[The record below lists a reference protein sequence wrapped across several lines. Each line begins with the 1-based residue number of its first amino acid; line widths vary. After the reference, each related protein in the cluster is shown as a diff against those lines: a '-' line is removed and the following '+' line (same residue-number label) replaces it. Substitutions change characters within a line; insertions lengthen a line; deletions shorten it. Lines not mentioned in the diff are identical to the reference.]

1 MSQTEMSQTET
12 LPESKSEAE
21 AHKTVPLMTSYFPEI
36 LDKGTESH
44 ITWLL
49 ITCLIR
55 NLIKRFDAIV
65 FGGAVRDSILHSH
78 ASREFYK
85 LSTLDKY
92 DDPTI
97 HPELSDRFL
106 LPTDIDMFI
115 TYHDHYNFKLYLYK
129 RGYYYKETKKID
141 LSYIN
146 PKLQHRDYELIK
158 AEIIYFDK
166 KNKKSYPIL
175 LDMILCHHGKIVI
188 PQMDADFSV
197 NKLIMTRQG
206 IVPMSCDW
214 NYDQIEKHIHN
225 KEAFCNSTISE
236 RRYEKLNRKGWKITM
251 NYSTFVFKLRLN
263 EEQETCII
271 CLDPLKVGELEV
283 MPRECKCKYSY
294 CRDCI
299 KYSLKSS
306 QCLMCKKDMCLV
318 KKTCDIKMY
327 EKYQL
332 LDNH

>member
-1 MSQTEMSQTET
+1 MTQTPEA
-12 LPESKSEAE
+12 LPE
-21 AHKTVPLMTSYFPEI
+21 PLPYYFSDI

-49 ITCLIR
+49 IR
-55 NLIKRFDAIV
+55 NIMRYSVDRFDAVI
-65 FGGAVRDSILHSH
+65 FGGAVRDLLLHSH

-115 TYHDHYNFKLYLYK
+115 SYNEHNAFKTYLYK
-129 RGYYYKETKKID
+129 RGYYYKEDKKID
-141 LSYIN
+141 LSYVN
-146 PKLQHRDYELIK
+146 PKLHHGDYRLIK

-175 LDMILCHHGKIVI
+175 LDIIICQGKIVI
-188 PQMDADFSV
+188 PQMDTDFSV
-197 NKLIMTRQG
+197 NKLIMTRKG
-206 IVPMSCDW
+206 IVPMLCDW
-214 NYDQIEKHIHN
+214 NYAQIEKHIHN

-251 NYSTFVFKLRLN
+251 NYSTFVFKLRIN
-263 EEQETCII
+263 EEQETCVI
-271 CLDPLKVGELEV
+271 CLDTLKVGELEV
-283 MPRECKCKYSY
+283 TPLDCKCKYSY

-306 QCLMCKKDMCLV
+306 QCLLCKKVMCLV

-327 EKYQL
+327 EKYQI
-332 LDNH
+332 LDK

>member
-1 MSQTEMSQTET
+1 MSQTEMTET
-12 LPESKSEAE
+12 LDENFSLLPSC
-21 AHKTVPLMTSYFPEI
+21 FGEI

-44 ITWLL
+44 VTWLL
-49 ITCLIR
+49 IK
-55 NLIKRFDAIV
+55 NLMHYSVDRLGAVI
-65 FGGAVRDSILHSH
+65 FGGAVRDSILHDY

-115 TYHDHYNFKLYLYK
+115 TYQQHYNFKSYLYK
-129 RGYYYKETKKID
+129 RGYYYKENKHID

-146 PKLQHRDYELIK
+146 SKLRHRDYELIK
-158 AEIIYFDK
+158 AEIVYFDK

-175 LDMILCHHGKIVI
+175 LDIILCHEGKIVI
-188 PQMDADFSV
+188 PQMEPDFSV
-197 NKLIMTRQG
+197 NKLIMTQQG
-206 IVPMSCDW
+206 IIPMSCDW
-214 NYDQIEKHIHN
+214 KYEEIEKHIYN

-236 RRYEKLNRKGWKITM
+236 KRYEKLNRRGWKITM
-251 NYSTFVFKLRLN
+251 NYSTFVFKLRIN
-263 EEQETCII
+263 EEEETCVI
-271 CLDPLKVGELEV
+271 CLDSLKVGELEV
-283 MPRECKCKYSY
+283 TPRDCKCKYSY
-294 CRDCI
+294 CKDCI
-299 KYSLKSS
+299 KYSLKSA

-332 LDNH
+332 LDK

>member
-1 MSQTEMSQTET
+1 MS
-12 LPESKSEAE
+12 ESSKM
-21 AHKTVPLMTSYFPEI
+21 PSYFPEI

-55 NLIKRFDAIV
+55 NVIKRFDVII
-65 FGGAVRDSILHSH
+65 FGGAVRDSILHSN

-115 TYHDHYNFKLYLYK
+115 TYQDHYNFKLYLYK

-146 PKLQHRDYELIK
+146 PKLRHRDYELIK

-166 KNKKSYPIL
+166 KNKKSYPIM
-175 LDMILCHHGKIVI
+175 LDMILCHGKIVI
-188 PQMDADFSV
+188 PQMDTDFSV
-197 NKLIMTRQG
+197 NKLIMTRKG
-206 IVPMSCDW
+206 IVPMMCEW
-214 NYDQIEKHIHN
+214 NYDQIIKHIHN

-236 RRYEKLNRKGWKITM
+236 RRYEKLNRRGWKITM
-251 NYSTFVFKLRLN
+251 NYSTFVFKIRIN
-263 EEQETCII
+263 DEQETCVI
-271 CLDPLKVGELEV
+271 CLESLKVGELEV
-283 MPRECKCKYSY
+283 TPRECKCKYSY

-299 KYSLKSS
+299 KYSLKTDG
-306 QCLMCKKDMCLV
+306 CLMCKKDMCLV

-327 EKYQL
+327 EKYKL
-332 LDNH
+332 LN

>member
-1 MSQTEMSQTET
+1 MAQNENIEVVSQTLVEPLVHEET
-12 LPESKSEAE
+12 QMP
-21 AHKTVPLMTSYFPEI
+21 SYFEDI

-49 ITCLIR
+49 IASLMRHI
-55 NLIKRFDAIV
+55 IKCGAII
-65 FGGAVRDSILHSH
+65 FGGAVRDSILHGF

-106 LPTDIDMFI
+106 LPTDIDLFI
-115 TYHDHYNFKLYLYK
+115 TEKDHYNLKLHLYK
-129 RGYYYKETKKID
+129 RGYYYKEIKHID

-146 PKLQHRDYELIK
+146 PKLRHRDYELIK

-166 KNKKSYPIL
+166 KNKKSYLIL
-175 LDMILCHHGKIVI
+175 LDMIICHGGKIVI
-188 PQMDADFSV
+188 PPMDSDFSV
-197 NKLIMTRQG
+197 NKLMISRKG
-206 IVPMSCDW
+206 IVTMSCDW
-214 NYDQIEKHIHN
+214 NYEQIEKHIHN

-251 NYSTFVFKLRLN
+251 NYSIFVFKLRIN
-263 EEQETCII
+263 EEEETCVI

-283 MPRECKCKYSY
+283 TPRDCKCKYSY
-294 CRDCI
+294 CKDCI

-318 KKTCDIKMY
+318 KKTFDIIRY
-327 EKYQL
+327 EKHKV
-332 LDNH
+332 LDN

>member
-1 MSQTEMSQTET
+1 MSQTEMTEPLT
-12 LPESKSEAE
+12 ENMDETFLESIS
-21 AHKTVPLMTSYFPEI
+21 PLVQMPSYFQEI

-49 ITCLIR
+49 MSCLMR
-55 NLIKRFDAIV
+55 NVIKRFDAIV
-65 FGGAVRDSILHSH
+65 FGGAVRDSILHGY

-115 TYHDHYNFKLYLYK
+115 TYQDHYNFKLYLYK
-129 RGYYYKETKKID
+129 RGFYYKETKKID

-146 PKLQHRDYELIK
+146 PNLRRDNYELIK

-166 KNKKSYPIL
+166 KNKKLYPIM
-175 LDMILCHHGKIVI
+175 LDIILCQGKIVL
-188 PQMDADFSV
+188 PQMDTDFSV

-206 IVPMSCDW
+206 IIPMSCDW
-214 NYDQIEKHIHN
+214 NYDQIEQHIHN

-236 RRYEKLNRKGWKITM
+236 KRYEKLNRKGWKITM
-251 NYSTFVFKLRLN
+251 NYSTFVFKLRIN
-263 EEQETCII
+263 DEEETCVI

-283 MPRECKCKYSY
+283 TPRECKC
-294 CRDCI
+294 I
-299 KYSLKSS
+299 
-306 QCLMCKKDMCLV
+306 
-318 KKTCDIKMY
+318 
-327 EKYQL
+327 
-332 LDNH
+332 